1 MVAFF
6 ADLGERPFRATQ
18 LVKWI
23 HQQGVLDFH
32 AMTNLTK
39 VLRAHLAGIAGIRLP
54 QIIGQQTAR
63 DGTRKWLLR
72 VDPENAVEMVFIP
85 EDSRGTLCI
94 SSQAGCLL
102 HCPFCAT
109 GRLGFRRN
117 LTSSEI
123 IGQLWLAERLLA
135 DNRSEPVAADR
146 ESFRTS
152 LPSEPASSTDPIT
165 TEAAIDGIP
174 LSHAPRKITNVVLM
188 GMGEPLFNLDNVVA
202 ATKLMLDDNA
212 YGLARRRVTV
222 STAGVVPG
230 IHALGERCPVS
241 LAVSLHAPTDTL
253 RNELVPVNRKYPIAQ
268 LLDACRHYV
277 AQAPKDKITFEYV
290 LLGGVNDGP
299 GDAGR
304 LARLLGAVP
313 AKVNLIPFNPFPG
326 APYRR
331 PLPAA
336 VETFRDILL
345 GRGLMTITRK
355 TRGDDIAAACGQL
368 AGVSI
373 PPD

>member
-1 MVAFF
+1 MVSFF
-6 ADLGERPFRATQ
+6 TDLGERPFRATQ

-39 VLRAHLAGIAGIRLP
+39 VLRAHLAGIAEIRLP
-54 QIIGQQTAR
+54 RIIGQQISR

-72 VDPENAVEMVFIP
+72 VDPKNAVEMVFIP

-117 LTSSEI
+117 LTSGEI

-135 DNRSEPVAADR
+135 DNRSEPASG
-146 ESFRTS
+146 ERTIT
-152 LPSEPASSTDPIT
+152 SETAV
-165 TEAAIDGIP
+165 DGIP
-174 LSHAPRKITNVVLM
+174 LSPAPREITNVVLM

-230 IHALGERCPVS
+230 IDALAERCPVS

-268 LLDACRHYV
+268 LLDACRRYV
-277 AQAPKDKITFEYV
+277 SQAPKDKITFEYV

-304 LARLLGAVP
+304 LARLLGGVP

-326 APYRR
+326 TPYRR

-336 VETFRDILL
+336 VETFRDVLL

-368 AGVSI
+368 EGSGPKIAAPLSSE
-373 PPD
+373 